1 MRIRNLLVLALVAGT
16 VGIPAGAHAAGRG
29 PTLDTSF
36 GVRGAAVADFGGGDE
51 VTDLLLQPDG
61 RMVAVGP
68 GDGFVNLVRYLPDG
82 SPDDS
87 FGTWSRVSSDIDPDS
102 FWDWPVAAALRPDG
116 RIVVA
121 ASVSRAGRYQPAVAT
136 FAADGTLESTAL
148 PDLDAE
154 SNMRVADA
162 VFLPDGSTV
171 LAIESSTTD
180 GSAPLALAKLR
191 ADNTLDPGFG
201 DAGLVRLDLG
211 PDEFDFVTAIAVA
224 PDGDLVLAGATG
236 AYYGLP
242 EPSTDLLLVRF
253 SATGALDRSFGT
265 GGRVVRDL
273 TGRQGIDGAAGLTV
287 APSGRIV
294 LTTWSQVG
302 EERRNGLLR
311 FLPNGRPDRSFGRA
325 GVAAGPTGVSLNT
338 PTLVRD
344 GRILTTGSDSGDVAL
359 TRFRSDGSLDRR
371 FGTGGVV
378 RADVDGRTE
387 NGNVLRIDAAG
398 RIVVGGNSGGEGS
411 TSFGVFRFLP

>member
-1 MRIRNLLVLALVAGT
+1 MRVRNLLVVALVAGA
-16 VGIPAGAHAAGRG
+16 VGIPAGAHATGRG

-36 GVRGAAVADFGGGDE
+36 GMRGAAVTDFGGGDE

-61 RMVAVGP
+61 RILAVGS

-82 SPDDS
+82 SPDDT
-87 FGTWSRVSSDIDPDS
+87 FGTWGRVSSDIAPDS

-154 SNMRVADA
+154 SNTRVADA

-171 LAIESSTTD
+171 LAIESSAPD
-180 GSAPLALAKLR
+180 GSAPLVLAKLR
-191 ADNTLDPGFG
+191 ADHTFDPAFG
-201 DAGLVRLDLG
+201 DAGLVHVDIG
-211 PDEFDFVTAIAVA
+211 PDAFDFVTALAAA

-236 AYYGLP
+236 GYYGLP
-242 EPSTDLLLVRF
+242 EPSTDVLLVRF
-253 SATGALDRSFGT
+253 TAAGALDRSFGT

-273 TGRQGIDGAAGLTV
+273 TGRQGIDGTAGLTI
-287 APSGRIV
+287 APNGRIV

-311 FLPNGRPDRSFGRA
+311 YLPNGRPDRSFGRA
-325 GVAAGPTGVSLNT
+325 GAAAGPTGISLNA
-338 PTLVRD
+338 PTLVRN
-344 GRILTTGSDSGDVAL
+344 GRILTTGSDGGDVVL
-359 TRFRSDGSLDRR
+359 SRFRADGSLDRR

-387 NGNVLRIDAAG
+387 SGNVLRIDAAG
-398 RIVVGGNSGGEGS
+398 RIVVGGNSGSEGG
-411 TSFGVFRFLP
+411 TAFGVFRFLP